1 MSRRF
6 IITGIVIAALLG
18 GLSWFQF
25 VFKPQMIRSFL
36 SQMKPPAATV
46 TAEPAKI
53 EKWGEQLTSIGSLI
67 ASQGVDV
74 TTQVAGVVTEIFFES
89 GQDVEQGAKLVQLDV
104 AVELADLA
112 SGKATLQEAEV
123 AFQRQ
128 TDLINK
134 RVTSEANLDTARAK
148 RDTAQAAVKRVEA
161 VIAQKLIVAPFSG
174 RLGIRKV
181 EKGQYVS
188 AGPAL
193 TSLQALD
200 PIRVNFPMP
209 EQSIGKLRIGQ
220 AVSLTVDAY
229 PGQVFKGEIQSL
241 DARVAQDTRTL
252 LVRGILPNK
261 ERKLLPGMFA
271 NVTVHAGEPTDVI
284 TVARTAV
291 TYSLYGDSV
300 YVVKPAPAKEGQGQA
315 QAQGGG
321 AQAQEA
327 QQKPA
332 EPALIADRR
341 FVKTGAVRED
351 RVAILS
357 GLEAGEQVVTTG
369 QIKLNPGASIRIDN
383 TQPLNRSG
391 ERPKQ

>member
-6 IITGIVIAALLG
+6 VITGIIIAALLG

-36 SQMKPPAATV
+36 SQMVPPAATV
-46 TAEPAKI
+46 TAEAAKV
-53 EKWGEQLTSIGSLI
+53 EKWGEQLTSIGTLI
-67 ASQGVDV
+67 ASQGVDI
-74 TTQVAGVVTEIFFES
+74 TTQVAGVVTEIFFDS
-89 GQDVEQGAKLVQLDV
+89 GQDVQQGAKLVQLDV

-148 RDTAQAAVKRVEA
+148 RDTAEATVKRVEA
-161 VIAQKLIVAPFSG
+161 VIAQKLILAPFSG

-200 PIRVNFPMP
+200 PIRVDFPMP
-209 EQSIGKLRIGQ
+209 EQSIGKLRVGQ
-220 AVSLTVDAY
+220 SISLTVDAF

-261 ERKLLPGMFA
+261 QRVLLPGMFA
-271 NVTVHAGEPTDVI
+271 NVTVHAGQPVDVV
-284 TVARTAV
+284 TVPRTSV

-300 YVVKPAPAKEGQGQA
+300 YVVKPAPAKEGQPQGQA
-315 QAQGGG
+315 GG
-321 AQAQEA
+321 AQT
-327 QQKPA
+327 PA

-351 RVAILS
+351 QVAITS
-357 GLEAGEQVVTTG
+357 GLQAGEQVVTTG
-369 QIKLNPGASIRIDN
+369 QIKLNPGVAIRIDN
-383 TQPLNRSG
+383 SQPLTRP
-391 ERPKQ
+391 EDRPKQ

>member
-1 MSRRF
+1 
-6 IITGIVIAALLG
+6 
-18 GLSWFQF
+18 
-25 VFKPQMIRSFL
+25 
-36 SQMKPPAATV
+36 
-46 TAEPAKI
+46 
-53 EKWGEQLTSIGSLI
+53 
-67 ASQGVDV
+67 
-74 TTQVAGVVTEIFFES
+74 
-89 GQDVEQGAKLVQLDV
+89 
-104 AVELADLA
+104 
-112 SGKATLQEAEV
+112 
-123 AFQRQ
+123 
-128 TDLINK
+128 
-134 RVTSEANLDTARAK
+134 VTSEANLDTARAK

-161 VIAQKLIVAPFSG
+161 VIAQKQIVAPFSG

-200 PIRVNFPMP
+200 PIRVDFPMP

-220 AVSLTVDAY
+220 AISLTVDAF

-284 TVARTAV
+284 TVPRTAV

-357 GLEAGEQVVTTG
+357 GLQVGEQVVTTG

>member
-6 IITGIVIAALLG
+6 IITGIIVAALLG
-18 GLSWFQF
+18 GLSYFQF
-25 VFKPQMIRSFL
+25 VFKPNMIRTFL

-46 TAEPAKI
+46 TAEAAKF
-53 EKWGEQLTSIGSLI
+53 EKWGEQLTSIGTLI

-74 TTQVAGVVTEIFFES
+74 TTQVAGVVTEIYFES

-128 TDLINK
+128 NDLINK

-148 RDTAQAAVKRVEA
+148 RDTAQATVKRVEA
-161 VIAQKLIVAPFSG
+161 VIAQKLIMAPFSG

-200 PIRVNFPMP
+200 PIRVDFPMP

-220 AVSLTVDAY
+220 VVSLTVDAF
-229 PGQVFKGEIQSL
+229 PGQTFKGEIQSL

-252 LVRGILPNK
+252 LVRGMLPNK

-271 NVTVHAGEPTDVI
+271 NVTVHAGEPVDTV

-300 YVVKPAPAKEGQGQA
+300 YVVKPAPPKGEPGQGWGRPGPGSPEA
-315 QAQGGG
+315 RPRPRSSPNG
-321 AQAQEA
+321 ASSRQ
-327 QQKPA
+327 
-332 EPALIADRR
+332 DRR
-341 FVKTGAVRED
+341 VR
-351 RVAILS
+351 I
-357 GLEAGEQVVTTG
+357 GLPSPRGWWLA
-369 QIKLNPGASIRIDN
+369 KMW
-383 TQPLNRSG
+383 
-391 ERPKQ
+391 